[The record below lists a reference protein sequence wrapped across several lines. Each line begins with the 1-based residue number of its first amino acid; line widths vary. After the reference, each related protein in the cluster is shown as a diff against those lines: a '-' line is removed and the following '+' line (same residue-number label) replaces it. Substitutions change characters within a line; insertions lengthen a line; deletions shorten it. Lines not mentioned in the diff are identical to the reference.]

1 MTQSQ
6 SASDS
11 GSLSQEQARAKGEFF
26 GDRPV
31 LPSLSP
37 IGSGAPGEYF
47 LDGNDDENSQL
58 YALAEAIL
66 DDPQALNQLSDHVF
80 KLMQDDLRYQ
90 CDRNGGRR
98 R

>member
-1 MTQSQ
+1 MTQ

-11 GSLSQEQARAKGEFF
+11 GSLAQEQYGAKGEFF

-31 LPSLSP
+31 LPSP
-37 IGSGAPGEYF
+37 TPVGFGAPGEYF
-47 LDGNDDENSQL
+47 LDESDDENAQL
-58 YALAEAIL
+58 YALAEAML
-66 DDPQALNQLSDHVF
+66 DDPQALNQLSDRVF
-80 KLMQDDLRYQ
+80 EIMRDDLRYQ